1 MANAQKNSPNSNI
14 SYFLIGAAC
23 IVILAA
29 AITPLLMIA
38 KYNYPSADD
47 WSHAVKTYQAAGD
60 GLFEVLKAA
69 WETVRI
75 NYHTWEG
82 RYANVFLASLQP
94 GIWGEKYYG
103 CVTWL
108 LLGSL
113 IFSEFYLC
121 GSLLCLLGEKKNL
134 WLLIPVMAPGLLLQ
148 ILYCPF
154 PEESFY
160 WYTGAVNYTFIYGL
174 SLILTALFLRLAYGD
189 KSAKRKTVPLY
200 ALACLLAVLVG
211 GDNYATSLSCF
222 LTLLLLN
229 VFLFPKS
236 RKIFFRMCP
245 ITLLEGAGM
254 FVCILS
260 PANQV
265 RLEANFAGASN
276 SPLWAIVMSLVR
288 SLTNIYSWTNPKV
301 LFMLLFILPF
311 VWKGVGSMNFGFR
324 LPGLFTLFTFGL
336 YASQITAT
344 LYIDGTTG
352 GGRMAAILY
361 YSYYIWLIGNTCYW
375 IGWIAK
381 RRSRL
386 RDALER
392 IHFKLENHILMYCT
406 AIGLLT
412 AGVICISGLKE
423 TTSYKAYRNWRQGW
437 AAQYAAEWEE
447 RLNVLH
453 DDGIREVTFLPLSVH
468 PEMLMYTDLQKEDGY
483 LWVNDACALYYGKDF
498 VRIED

>member
-1 MANAQKNSPNSNI
+1 
-14 SYFLIGAAC
+14 
-23 IVILAA
+23 
-29 AITPLLMIA
+29 
-38 KYNYPSADD
+38 
-47 WSHAVKTYQAAGD
+47 
-60 GLFEVLKAA
+60 
-69 WETVRI
+69 
-75 NYHTWEG
+75 
-82 RYANVFLASLQP
+82 
-94 GIWGEKYYG
+94 
-103 CVTWL
+103 
-108 LLGSL
+108 
-113 IFSEFYLC
+113 
-121 GSLLCLLGEKKNL
+121 
-134 WLLIPVMAPGLLLQ
+134 
-148 ILYCPF
+148 
-154 PEESFY
+154 
-160 WYTGAVNYTFIYGL
+160 
-174 SLILTALFLRLAYGD
+174 
-189 KSAKRKTVPLY
+189 
-200 ALACLLAVLVG
+200 
-211 GDNYATSLSCF
+211 
-222 LTLLLLN
+222 
-229 VFLFPKS
+229 
-236 RKIFFRMCP
+236 
-245 ITLLEGAGM
+245 
-254 FVCILS
+254 
-260 PANQV
+260 
-265 RLEANFAGASN
+265 
-276 SPLWAIVMSLVR
+276 
-288 SLTNIYSWTNPKV
+288 
-301 LFMLLFILPF
+301 
-311 VWKGVGSMNFGFR
+311 MNFGFR